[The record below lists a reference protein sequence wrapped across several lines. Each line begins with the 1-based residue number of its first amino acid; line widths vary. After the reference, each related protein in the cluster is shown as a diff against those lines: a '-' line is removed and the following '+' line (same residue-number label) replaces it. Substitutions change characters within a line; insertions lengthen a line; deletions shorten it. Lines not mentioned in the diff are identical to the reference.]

1 MQCCFPKSS
10 MGIATVLL
18 RVSFGLSLLLV
29 GLMHY
34 MTFQSF
40 KGMTMEGLGVLEPL
54 GMVWAFVLP
63 ALMIIGGALLVLGFY
78 LEVGSWAAG
87 IALASIPVGMLLKPV
102 LSGVSLPSVMPSAID
117 AFIWLIVY
125 FLVVKSSVCYAQ
137 NCCTTEEE

>member
-1 MQCCFPKSS
+1 MQCRFPKSP

-18 RVSFGLSLLLV
+18 RLSFGLSLLFV
-29 GLMHY
+29 GLVHY
-34 MTFQSF
+34 MTFQPF
-40 KGMTMEGLGVLEPL
+40 KGMAMEGLGALEPL

-63 ALMIIGGALLVLGFY
+63 ALMIIGGALLALGFY
-78 LEVGSWAAG
+78 MEVGSWAAG

-125 FLVVKSSVCYAQ
+125 YLVVKSCVCCTD
-137 NCCTTEEE
+137 NCCATEEE